1 MGRKPLSTVA
11 AEVTLTLRMT
21 DHDRALLDR
30 LVALRAEELSEMGA
44 TEIDV
49 TAASYLRGLIR
60 REAKAKGVTVP
71 MPEAP
76 AKPAASPAA
85 APTETPAE
93 DPEAAKVL
101 AALRRTLEDS
111 GESQTSIAKR
121 AGVDPG
127 GVSRFLKT
135 GKGLGPDKLAKLSK
149 ALA

>member
-49 TAASYLRGLIR
+49 TAAAYLRGLIR
-60 REAKAKGVTVP
+60 REAKAKGITVP
-71 MPEAP
+71 LPEAP
-76 AKPAASPAA
+76 AKPAAPPAA
-85 APTETPAE
+85 APPAE
-93 DPEAAKVL
+93 DAEAAKLRAAVL
-101 AALRRTLEDS
+101 RAQNG

-121 AGVDPG
+121 AGIDPG
-127 GVSRFLKT
+127 GLSRFMKT
-135 GKGLGPDKLAKLSK
+135 GKGLGAEKLAKLAK
-149 ALA
+149 ALK